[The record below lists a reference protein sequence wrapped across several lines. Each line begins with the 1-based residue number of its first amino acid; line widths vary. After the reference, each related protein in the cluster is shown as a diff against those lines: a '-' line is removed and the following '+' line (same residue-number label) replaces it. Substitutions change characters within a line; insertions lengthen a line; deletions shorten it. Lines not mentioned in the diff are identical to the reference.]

1 MMDKNNRVQD
11 QMLDKQDETTGELR
25 GLRSD
30 LKRSLDVRLGR
41 MEADRGEGVV
51 GPGGEGDPR
60 RAWGIG
66 SFL

>member
-1 MMDKNNRVQD
+1 MMDKNNRMQD

-41 MEADRGEGVV
+41 MEAG
-51 GPGGEGDPR
+51 PR
-60 RAWGIG
+60 RG
-66 SFL
+66 